1 LNHCRRGNPGLAVKA
16 KTFLAAGRSIG
27 VEIVIVLR
35 LDQR

>member
-1 LNHCRRGNPGLAVKA
+1 LQLVNPKNPNAVEA